1 MANKIFA
8 VIVIALL
15 IYVVIIAG
23 PELLYGCESTIDT
36 LEGAIPT
43 EPILPMPE

>member
-15 IYVVIIAG
+15 IYIAVVAG
-23 PELLYGCESTIDT
+23 PELLESCMMTFET
-36 LEGAIPT
+36 MEGAMPT

>member
-15 IYVVIIAG
+15 VYILIIAG
-23 PELLYGCESTIDT
+23 PELLEGCMMTIDT